1 MIAYKYKSL
10 RLIQIRLLII
20 IDYDVKI
27 DQDQIS
33 ALIKISHTHNSH
45 IQYCKSST
53 LNPH

>member
-10 RLIQIRLLII
+10 RLIQIILII